1 MKNFL
6 ILVTSI
12 TMMLT
17 TAFAQTP
24 SNAGPIAG
32 PTTICAG
39 ATTTYAVAPITNATS
54 YMWNIPAGATITSGY
69 GTSQITLQLGTASGD
84 IMVFG
89 QNGTSFGNGSSI
101 HVTVN
106 ATPTVSVSASPT
118 DICAGVSSTLTASSN
133 TATSYS
139 WSNATTGTSIQVA
152 PTTTTTYT
160 CTVSNGACQNTGSVT
175 VTVHAAPNASLN
187 LTQDKACHDV
197 ASLQLTGGSPLGGVY
212 SSSGTNIVYGGN
224 IVYPPIQNPGTWTIT
239 YTVTDAYGC
248 TGSASDLF
256 SINPIPVVSF
266 DNIGGSLT
274 VNSPDVDLNNYVHPQ
289 GGTFSGDGI
298 TSGSSIFSFKN
309 AGAGTHM
316 LTYTY
321 VEQNTGCTATQ
332 IQYVTIAQGDSTG
345 NGNGTDGINETT
357 EAKTISIY
365 PNPTTDVI
373 TVNGY
378 DIKMIQIFDLQ
389 GKIILSGTET
399 TISMVSFPAGI
410 YMLKAQTE
418 DGSIYHAKVIKN

>member
-6 ILVTSI
+6 ILVVNVMI
-12 TMMLT
+12 TL
-17 TAFAQTP
+17 ASAAQTP
-24 SNAGPIAG
+24 NNAGPIAG
-32 PTTICAG
+32 PTSTCAG
-39 ATTTYAVAPITNATS
+39 ASATYAVAPITNATS

-69 GTSQITLQLGTASGD
+69 GTNQITLQLGTSSGD

-89 QNGTSFGNGSSI
+89 QNGTSFGNGSMI
-101 HVTVN
+101 NVTVN
-106 ATPTVSVSASPT
+106 AAPTVSIVASPA
-118 DICAGVSSTLTASSN
+118 DVCAGVSSTLTASS

-139 WSNATTGTSIQVA
+139 WSNSTTGASIQVT
-152 PTTTTTYT
+152 PTATTTYT
-160 CTVSNGACQNTGSVT
+160 CTVSNGTCQGTGSVT
-175 VTVHAAPNASLN
+175 VNVHAAPNASLN
-187 LTQDKACHDV
+187 LTQDKACHDI
-197 ASLQLTGGSPLGGVY
+197 ASLQLTGGSPLGGTY

-224 IVYPPIQNPGTWTIT
+224 VVYPPIQNPGTWTIT

-248 TGSASDLF
+248 TGSANDLF
-256 SINPIPVVSF
+256 SINDIPVVTF

-274 VNSPDVDLNNYVHPQ
+274 VNSPDVDLNNYVMPQ
-289 GGTFSGDGI
+289 GGTFSGPGT
-298 TSGSSIFSFKN
+298 TSGSSIFSFKT

-321 VEQNTGCTATQ
+321 EHPITGCTATQ

-418 DGSIYHAKVIKN
+418 DGNIYHAKVIKN